1 MTNREVQYIQ
11 TYKDNFGH
19 MHVRILYS
27 VTQAN
32 CIKNFS
38 PDIVIGKLTSDLIK
52 VFHQLAAELFSL
64 IQNVYSCTAKATKG
78 VENCSCDTASSLVL

>member
-1 MTNREVQYIQ
+1 MHSMRHILDLFLIQFIEWVPRERYLEIINREVQYIQ

-32 CIKNFS
+32 W
-38 PDIVIGKLTSDLIK
+38 
-52 VFHQLAAELFSL
+52 
-64 IQNVYSCTAKATKG
+64 
-78 VENCSCDTASSLVL
+78 